1 MTRNTIAVGIDLG
14 GTNLKGGLVDEAGA
28 LMARRTGPTNLTD
41 GPKTVVAD
49 MVKLIDTMLDSAGLK
64 RCDMVGVGVGS
75 PGPLSPSEGRII
87 RASNLPGWTNVPL
100 SDILTQAIGKPVKV
114 DNDANVAAFGEY
126 WVGAGRDVEDL
137 VMLTLGTGIGGG
149 VILSGRI
156 LHGRF
161 ENAGELGHMIVDPGG
176 LPCSCGQRGCL
187 ERYASAD
194 AVARR
199 VVDAIKA
206 EKSSALS
213 SAVESGEPID
223 CLRVV
228 DSARTGD
235 KLCLHIWNEAC
246 RYLAIA
252 CVNIQH
258 AFNPARIVLGGG
270 MSGAGDF
277 LFNRV
282 REHFVTQRWSL
293 HDDYPEIVP
302 AGLGNDAGVIGAA
315 GLAWGKDGC
324 DAMRCG

>member
-14 GTNLKGGLVDEAGA
+14 GTNLKGGLVDKAGA
-28 LMARRTGPTNLTD
+28 LIARRTGPTNLAH
-41 GPKTVVAD
+41 GPETVIAD
-49 MVKLIDTMLDSAGLK
+49 MVKLVDTMLDGAGLE
-64 RCDMVGVGVGS
+64 RCAIVGVGVGS

-87 RASNLPGWTNVPL
+87 RSANLPGWADVPL
-100 SDILTQAIGKPVKV
+100 RDILSQAIGKPVKI

-149 VILSGRI
+149 VILGGRI

-161 ENAGELGHMIVDPGG
+161 ENAGEIGHTIVSPEG

-187 ERYASAD
+187 ERYASAG

-199 VVDAIKA
+199 AVDAIKA
-206 EKSSALS
+206 GKSSVLS
-213 SAVESGEPID
+213 SAVASVEPIG

-228 DSARTGD
+228 EAARTGD
-235 KLCLHIWNEAC
+235 ELCLHIWDEAC
-246 RYLAIA
+246 RFLAIA

-270 MSGAGDF
+270 MSGAEDF
-277 LFNRV
+277 LFDRV
-282 REHFVTQRWSL
+282 REHFISQRWSM
-293 HDDYPEIVP
+293 HDAYPQIVP

-315 GLAWGKDGC
+315 GLLWGNEGYGPTDC
-324 DAMRCG
+324 D